1 MLPLPPNAE
10 QAGKQERE
18 REREREGERGLPS
31 AQAPE
36 QSKGRERERE
46 RGDGERGAC
55 DAFRLFQ
62 VAAVRAEP
70 VDSALRWTYYAA
82 AVASR

>member
-18 REREREGERGLPS
+18 RERGRGVCPR
-31 AQAPE
+31 PKP
-36 QSKGRERERE
+36 QSKAKGERERE